1 MKLEILNSCPAFLR
15 DFLTYNET
23 IKGKS
28 SRSVEGYYIDL
39 RTFFR
44 YMLLVRGIAP
54 KDTEFNKIDINAA
67 DIELVRSVT
76 ISDLHAFMVYC
87 KEELNNNTA
96 TRARKTSTLRIFFK
110 YMSVQTHQIPTNPA
124 ELLESPK
131 VKQSLPK
138 HLTLENSLEL
148 LNSVDGANER
158 RDYCIL
164 TLFLNCGLR
173 LSELCG
179 LNLSDIS
186 GDGIMTVTGKGN
198 KERAVYL
205 NDSCKA
211 AIKAYLAVRPN
222 EGIVIT
228 DRNALFISRN
238 HRRISPKTVQHIVK
252 TYLKKAGLDGMGFST
267 HKLRHTAATLMY
279 QHGNVDIRVLKDI
292 LGHAN
297 LGTTQIYTHV
307 SDAQIK
313 RAVDANPLSNV
324 KDKK

>member
-44 YMLLVRGIAP
+44 YLLLVRGIAP
-54 KDTEFNKIDINAA
+54 KNVEFNKIDINAA

-76 ISDLHAFMVYC
+76 ISDLYAFMVYC
-87 KEELNNNTA
+87 KEELKNNTA

-124 ELLESPK
+124 EMLESPK

-186 GDGIMTVTGKGN
+186 SDGIMTVTGKGN

-238 HRRISPKTVQHIVK
+238 HRRISPKTVQYIVK